1 MADKLVNITETVLEP
16 NAIIDLVRD
25 DGAGAID
32 VFIGTVRNKTA
43 ERKVQYLDYEAYDP
57 MAIKEIKKIIKQAQ
71 AQWPIIKVAAYHRKG
86 KLIIGDV
93 AVIVAVSTPH
103 RQASFEAC
111 QFIIDTLKE
120 TVPIWKKEVFDGGEE
135 WISAHP

>member
-1 MADKLVNITETVLEP
+1 MADKFVHITEAVLEP
-16 NAIIDLVRD
+16 DAIIDLVKD
-25 DGAGAID
+25 DSAGAID

-43 ERKVQYLDYEAYDP
+43 DRKVQHLDYEAYDP
-57 MAIKEIKKIIKQAQ
+57 MAVKEIQKIIKQAQ
-71 AQWPIIKVAAYHRKG
+71 TKWPIIKAAAYHRKG
-86 KLIIGDV
+86 KLVIGDI

-111 QFIIDTLKE
+111 QFIIDTLKQ